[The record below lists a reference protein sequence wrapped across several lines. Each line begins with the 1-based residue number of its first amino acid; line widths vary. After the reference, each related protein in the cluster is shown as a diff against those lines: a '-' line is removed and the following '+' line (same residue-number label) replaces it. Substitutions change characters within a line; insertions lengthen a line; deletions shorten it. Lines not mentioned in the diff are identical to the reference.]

1 MLFSVDSRPKFI
13 EDAITRLSWRS
24 LDATDVVFCSNAC
37 VSINFDKRYEQLI
50 SIITIRN
57 RYIEIYPLT
66 DTRFEVSRL
75 VFLEIR
81 VIKIYLAVTI
91 YFRTRKAMTKCESI

>member
-1 MLFSVDSRPKFI
+1 MGTL
-13 EDAITRLSWRS
+13 
-24 LDATDVVFCSNAC
+24 NHGG
-37 VSINFDKRYEQLI
+37 
-50 SIITIRN
+50 
-57 RYIEIYPLT
+57 
-66 DTRFEVSRL
+66 L